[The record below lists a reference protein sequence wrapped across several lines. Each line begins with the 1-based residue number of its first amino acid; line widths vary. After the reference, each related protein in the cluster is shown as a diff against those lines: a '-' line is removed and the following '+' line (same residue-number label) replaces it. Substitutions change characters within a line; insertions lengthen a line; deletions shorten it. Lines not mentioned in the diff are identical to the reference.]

1 MTGGSERILVVNAD
15 DVGLHP
21 RLTDGALA
29 AHDTGIVTSCSVVA
43 TGAGFADAAARLR
56 ARPTLDVGVH
66 LSLTG
71 GAPLSPP
78 REVASLVD
86 GSGRFLPGWPAL
98 AWRAFGG
105 RLRSDEVE
113 RELERQIERALEAG
127 LAVSHLDGHHHLHVL
142 PGVVEVVI
150 ALAAELEIPFVR
162 CPVEGDPWR
171 AGPLRGMSLTVLS
184 GFGRR
189 AAARMRAAGLRH
201 ADRTLGI
208 ARAGRLDMPELRWL
222 VGRVEG
228 VCELVCHPG
237 LRQGELEAALGAG
250 YRWEGETQAFGDP
263 AVREA
268 LDLRGVR
275 LASFRE
281 LAGQVRDSSP
291 SKPSA

>member
-1 MTGGSERILVVNAD
+1 MTGTGERILVVNAD
-15 DVGLHP
+15 DIGLHSG
-21 RLTDGALA
+21 LTDGTLA
-29 AHDTGIVTSCSVVA
+29 AHDTGIVTACSVVA
-43 TGAGFADAAARLR
+43 IGSGFADAAARLR
-56 ARPTLDVGVH
+56 TRPALDVGVH
-66 LSLTG
+66 LALTG

-86 GSGRFLPGWPAL
+86 GSGRFLPRWPAL

-113 RELERQIERALEAG
+113 RELRRQVERVLEVG
-127 LAVSHLDGHHHLHVL
+127 LPVSHFDGHEHLHVL
-142 PGVVEVVI
+142 PGVVEVVV
-150 ALAAELEIPFVR
+150 ALAAELGIPFVR

-189 AAARMRAAGLRH
+189 AAARMRATGLRH

-208 ARAGRLDMPELRWL
+208 ARAGRLDVMELRRL

-228 VCELVCHPG
+228 ICELVCHPG

-250 YRWEGETQAFGDP
+250 YRWEGETQALVDGQIR
-263 AVREA
+263 AA
-268 LDLRGVR
+268 MGSRGVR
-275 LASFRE
+275 LATFRE
-281 LAGQVRDSSP
+281 LAG
-291 SKPSA
+291 